1 MLLNCYKPLLRHIK
15 NMQSVFDFA
24 EKVLQCAERETVLR
38 LTHEAWRLA
47 ENGKLNF
54 ESKSNAKE
62 ITFVSFP
69 EKPILLSPR
78 EMPKRKFHTREGLA
92 AFFHA
97 IAHVEFVAIYLA
109 WDILYRFRDL
119 PEDFYRDWL
128 RVANEEAQHFTLLQT
143 KLQTFGI
150 NYGDLPAHSGLWDLA
165 QFTAEDLLKR
175 LALVPRNMEAH
186 GLDVTP
192 PLIEKFKQLDDE
204 NAVEILTRILT
215 DEVGHVALGSKWF
228 KWLCEQKNLDI
239 ESTYQ
244 KLLLN
249 YYAEKGGSL
258 KGNLN
263 HEMRLKAGFSENE
276 LAWLNTQTNQKVSN

>member
-1 MLLNCYKPLLRHIK
+1 
-15 NMQSVFDFA
+15 MQSIFDFA
-24 EKVLQCAERETVLR
+24 EKALQCANRDELLR
-38 LTHEAWRLA
+38 LTHEAWRFA
-47 ENGKLNF
+47 ENGELRF
-54 ESKSNAKE
+54 DSENAPLSIE
-62 ITFVSFP
+62 NVHFP
-69 EKPILLSPR
+69 KKPILLPPR

-109 WDILYRFRDL
+109 WDILYRFRNL
-119 PEDFYRDWL
+119 PEDFYHDWL
-128 RVANEEAQHFTLLQT
+128 RVADEEAQHFALLQE
-143 KLQTFGI
+143 KLKTFGV

-165 QFTAEDLLKR
+165 QFTANDLLKR

-192 PLIEKFKQLDDE
+192 PLIEKFKQLGDD

-228 KWLCEQKNLDI
+228 KWLCAERNLDI
-239 ESTYQ
+239 ESIYQ
-244 KLLLN
+244 TLLLN

-258 KGNLN
+258 KGTIN

-276 LAWLNTQTNQKVSN
+276 LAWLNAQTQKVTH

>member
-1 MLLNCYKPLLRHIK
+1 MP
-15 NMQSVFDFA
+15 SVFDFA
-24 EKVLQCAERETVLR
+24 EKVLQCGERETVLR
-38 LTHEAWRLA
+38 LTNEAWQLC
-47 ENGKLNF
+47 EKNELSF
-54 ESKSNAKE
+54 ESENDAKD
-62 ITFVSFP
+62 IALVCFP
-69 EKPILLSPR
+69 QKPILLPPR
-78 EMPKRKFHTREGLA
+78 EMPKRKFHTQEGLA

-109 WDILYRFRDL
+109 WDILYRFRNL

-128 RVANEEAQHFTLLQT
+128 RVADEEAQHFALLQN
-143 KLQTFGI
+143 KLQAFGK

-165 QFTAEDLLKR
+165 QFTADDLLKR

-192 PLIEKFKQLDDE
+192 PLIEKFKQLGDE
-204 NAVEILTRILT
+204 NAVAILTRILT

-228 KWLCEQKNLDI
+228 KWLCEQRNLDI

-244 KLLLN
+244 SLLLN

-258 KGNLN
+258 KGDFN

-276 LAWLNTQTNQKVSN
+276 LAWLNAQTQKVTH

>member
-1 MLLNCYKPLLRHIK
+1 
-15 NMQSVFDFA
+15 MQSVFDFA
-24 EKVLQCAERETVLR
+24 ENVLQCAERETVLC
-38 LTHEAWRLA
+38 LTHEAWQLCESGELGFEA
-47 ENGKLNF
+47 ENLPLSIGNV
-54 ESKSNAKE
+54 
-62 ITFVSFP
+62 IFP
-69 EKPILLSPR
+69 EKPILLPPR
-78 EMPKRKFHTREGLA
+78 EMPKRKFHTKEGLA

-119 PEDFYRDWL
+119 PEEFYRDWL
-128 RVANEEAQHFTLLQT
+128 RVADEEAQHFSLLQT
-143 KLQTFGI
+143 KLQTFDV

-165 QFTAEDLLKR
+165 QYTADDLLKR

-204 NAVEILTRILT
+204 NAVEILIRILT

-228 KWLCEQKNLDI
+228 KWRCEQKNLDI

-244 KLLLN
+244 ELLLN

-258 KGNLN
+258 KGNFN

-276 LAWLNTQTNQKVSN
+276 LAWLNAQTNQKVSH

>member
-1 MLLNCYKPLLRHIK
+1 VHSI
-15 NMQSVFDFA
+15 FDFA
-24 EKVLQCAERETVLR
+24 ETCLHCGDRDKLLT

-47 ENGKLNF
+47 ANDELIFTSTNSVRPI
-54 ESKSNAKE
+54 EQ
-62 ITFVSFP
+62 VVFP
-69 EKPILLSPR
+69 ARPFLLPPR

-109 WDILYRFRDL
+109 WDIIYRFRDL

-128 RVANEEAQHFTLLQT
+128 KVADEEAQHFSLLRA
-143 KLQTFGI
+143 KLQTFEI
-150 NYGDLPAHSGLWDLA
+150 DYGDLPAHSGLWDLA
-165 QFTAEDLLKR
+165 QYTAPDLLKR

-192 PLIEKFKQLDDE
+192 PLIEKFKQLGGDD
-204 NAVEILTRILT
+204 NAVAILTRILT

-228 KWLCEQKNLDI
+228 KWLCTERNLDI
-239 ESTYQ
+239 ESQYQ
-244 KLLLN
+244 RLLLN

-258 KGNLN
+258 KGAINY
-263 HEMRLKAGFSENE
+263 EMRLAAGFSASE
-276 LAWLNTQTNQKVSN
+276 LAWLTAQSH

>member
-1 MLLNCYKPLLRHIK
+1 
-15 NMQSVFDFA
+15 MQSVFDFA
-24 EKVLQCAERETVLR
+24 EKALRCANRDELLA

-47 ENGKLNF
+47 ENGELRF
-54 ESKSNAKE
+54 ESENDVQPIE
-62 ITFVSFP
+62 QVRFP
-69 EKPILLSPR
+69 EKPILLPPR
-78 EMPKRKFHTREGLA
+78 EMPKRKFHTRAGLA

-128 RVANEEAQHFTLLQT
+128 LVADEESQHFSLLQT
-143 KLQTFGI
+143 KLKTFGM

-165 QFTAEDLLKR
+165 QYTANDLLKR

-215 DEVGHVALGSKWF
+215 DEIGHVALGSKWF
-228 KWLCEQKNLDI
+228 KWLCKQQSLDI

-244 KLLLN
+244 ELLLN
-249 YYAEKGGSL
+249 YYAQKGGNL

-276 LAWLNTQTNQKVSN
+276 LAWLNAQTNQKVSH

>member
-1 MLLNCYKPLLRHIK
+1 MDTTTIFEL
-15 NMQSVFDFA
+15 A
-24 EKVLQCAERETVLR
+24 EQALQCGNRDELLV
-38 LTHEAWRLA
+38 LTHEAWRLCEKGELILA
-47 ENGKLNF
+47 SENSPRPIEK
-54 ESKSNAKE
+54 
-62 ITFVSFP
+62 VCFP
-69 EKPILLSPR
+69 ERPILLPPR

-109 WDILYRFRDL
+109 WDIVYRFRDV
-119 PEDFYRDWL
+119 PEEFYRDWL
-128 RVANEEAQHFTLLQT
+128 RVADEEAQHFSLLRT
-143 KLQTFGI
+143 KLQTFDI
-150 NYGDLPAHSGLWDLA
+150 DYGDLPAHSGLWDLA
-165 QFTAEDLLKR
+165 QFTADDLLKR

-192 PLIEKFKQLDDE
+192 PLIEKFKQLGDE

-228 KWLCEQKNLDI
+228 KWLCAERNLDV

-244 KLLLN
+244 TLLLN

-258 KGNLN
+258 KGNFN

-276 LAWLNTQTNQKVSN
+276 LAWLNAQSH